1 MKALISVD
9 MEGISGIVHSSETNP
24 ERYDYQRGREL
35 MTAEA
40 NAVIAGVLD
49 AEPTADVLVADAHGT
64 FRNLLPEQ
72 LDRRARL
79 VRGKPRALNMLAGL
93 DEETDAALFVGYHV
107 RAGEGPGVL
116 AHTMNGEILD
126 VRVTGRAPDEEVRG
140 TGRAPGEDVRI
151 TTHKPDEGVQVTAPT
166 PGEDVRITTHTPG
179 EDVQV
184 TAPKPGEDARTTAR
198 SLGEIGLNAAMAGHL
213 GVPVVLL
220 SGDDA
225 ACAEAAALI
234 PEAVTVPVKEALGMA
249 AAVTLHPEE
258 ARDRLRRAAADAV
271 SRRTEIP
278 PLALTG
284 PLDVEID
291 LASPHTIDL
300 ATLVPGVSRTAGART
315 VAFTAPDYG
324 TAYRLILL
332 LAQLA
337 TIRPA

>member
-140 TGRAPGEDVRI
+140 TGRGPDEDVRGNAPTPGEGVQVTAPTPGENVRI
-151 TTHKPDEGVQVTAPT
+151 TTHTPGEGVQVTAPT
-166 PGEDVRITTHTPG
+166 PGEDS
-179 EDVQV
+179 
-184 TAPKPGEDARTTAR
+184 RTTAR

-284 PLDVEID
+284 PLDVEVD

>member
-1 MKALISVD
+1 MKLLISVD
-9 MEGISGIVHSSETNP
+9 MEGVSGIVHPAETNP

-35 MTAEA
+35 MTADA

-49 AEPTADVLVADAHGT
+49 ADPTADVLVADAHGT

-93 DEETDAALFVGYHV
+93 DAETDAALFVGYHV

-126 VRVTGRAPDEEVRG
+126 VRVAG
-140 TGRAPGEDVRI
+140 
-151 TTHKPDEGVQVTAPT
+151 
-166 PGEDVRITTHTPG
+166 
-179 EDVQV
+179 
-184 TAPKPGEDARTTAR
+184 R

-225 ACAEAAALI
+225 ACAELTELAPA
-234 PEAVTVPVKEALGMA
+234 AVTVPVKEALGAA

-258 ARDRLRRAAADAV
+258 ARDWLRRAAADAIT
-271 SRRTEIP
+271 RRAEIP
-278 PLALTG
+278 PLTLAPA
-284 PLDVEID
+284 PLDVEVD
-291 LASPHTIDL
+291 LAGAHTVDL
-300 ATLVPGVSRTAGART
+300 ATLVPGVTRTGGART
-315 VAFTAPDYG
+315 VTFTAPDYA

-332 LAQLA
+332 LAHLA

>member
-1 MKALISVD
+1 MKLLISVD
-9 MEGISGIVHSSETNP
+9 MEGVSGIVHSSETNP

-35 MTAEA
+35 MTADA

-49 AEPTADVLVADAHGT
+49 ADPTAEVLVADAHGT

-79 VRGKPRALNMLAGL
+79 VRGKPRSLNMLAGL

-126 VRVTGRAPDEEVRG
+126 VRVAG
-140 TGRAPGEDVRI
+140 
-151 TTHKPDEGVQVTAPT
+151 
-166 PGEDVRITTHTPG
+166 
-179 EDVQV
+179 
-184 TAPKPGEDARTTAR
+184 R

-225 ACAEAAALI
+225 ACAEMNDLVPA
-234 PEAVTVPVKEALGMA
+234 AVTVPVKEALGMA

-271 SRRTEIP
+271 TRRAEIQ

-284 PLDVEID
+284 TLNVEVD

-300 ATLVPGVSRTAGART
+300 ATLVPGVSRTGGART
-315 VAFTAPDYG
+315 VAFTSPDYAA
-324 TAYRLILL
+324 AYRLILL

-337 TIRPA
+337 TIKPA

>member
-1 MKALISVD
+1 MKTLISVD
-9 MEGISGIVHSSETNP
+9 MEGVSGIVHSSETNP

-49 AEPTADVLVADAHGT
+49 AEPMADVLVADAHGT

-126 VRVTGRAPDEEVRG
+126 VRVTGR
-140 TGRAPGEDVRI
+140 
-151 TTHKPDEGVQVTAPT
+151 
-166 PGEDVRITTHTPG
+166 
-179 EDVQV
+179 
-184 TAPKPGEDARTTAR
+184 

-225 ACAEAAALI
+225 ACAEAAALV
-234 PEAVTVPVKEALGMA
+234 PGTVTVPVKEALGMA

-271 SRRTEIP
+271 TRRTEIP
-278 PLALTG
+278 PLVLPG
-284 PLDVEID
+284 PLDIEVD
-291 LASPHTIDL
+291 LASPHTVDL
-300 ATLVPGVSRTAGART
+300 ATLVPGVSRTGGART
-315 VAFTAPDYG
+315 VAFTAPDYA

-337 TIRPA
+337 TLKPA

>member
-9 MEGISGIVHSSETNP
+9 MEGISGIVHSTETNP

-126 VRVTGRAPDEEVRG
+126 VRVTGRAQGEGAQG
-140 TGRAPGEDVRI
+140 TGHAPGED
-151 TTHKPDEGVQVTAPT
+151 GQVT
-166 PGEDVRITTHTPG
+166 G
-179 EDVQV
+179 
-184 TAPKPGEDARTTAR
+184 R

-271 SRRTEIP
+271 SRRTGIP
-278 PLALTG
+278 PLAFTG
-284 PLDVEID
+284 PLDVEVD

-300 ATLVPGVSRTAGART
+300 ATLIPGVSRATGART
-315 VAFTAPDYG
+315 VAFTAPDYA

>member
-1 MKALISVD
+1 MKLLISVD

-24 ERYDYQRGREL
+24 ERYDYQCGREL
-35 MTAEA
+35 MTADA

-49 AEPTADVLVADAHGT
+49 AEPTAEVLVADAHGT

-72 LDRRARL
+72 LDRRSRL

-126 VRVTGRAPDEEVRG
+126 VRVAG
-140 TGRAPGEDVRI
+140 
-151 TTHKPDEGVQVTAPT
+151 
-166 PGEDVRITTHTPG
+166 
-179 EDVQV
+179 
-184 TAPKPGEDARTTAR
+184 R

-225 ACAEAAALI
+225 ACAELTDLV
-234 PEAVTVPVKEALGMA
+234 PETVTVAVKEALGMA

-258 ARDRLRRAAADAV
+258 ARDRLCRAAADAV
-271 SRRTEIP
+271 ARRAEIP

-284 PLDVEID
+284 PLDVEVD

-300 ATLVPGVSRTAGART
+300 ATLVPGVSRAGGART
-315 VAFTAPDYG
+315 VTFTSPDYA

-337 TIRPA
+337 TIKPA

>member
-1 MKALISVD
+1 MKLLISVD
-9 MEGISGIVHSSETNP
+9 MEGVSGIVHSSETNP

-35 MTAEA
+35 MTADA

-49 AEPTADVLVADAHGT
+49 ADPTAEVLVADAHGT

-79 VRGKPRALNMLAGL
+79 VRGKPRSLNMLAGL
-93 DEETDAALFVGYHV
+93 DKETDAALFVGYHV

-126 VRVTGRAPDEEVRG
+126 VRMAG
-140 TGRAPGEDVRI
+140 
-151 TTHKPDEGVQVTAPT
+151 
-166 PGEDVRITTHTPG
+166 
-179 EDVQV
+179 
-184 TAPKPGEDARTTAR
+184 R

-225 ACAEAAALI
+225 ACAEMNDLVPA
-234 PEAVTVPVKEALGMA
+234 AVTVPVKEALGMA

-271 SRRTEIP
+271 TRRAEIQ

-284 PLDVEID
+284 TLNVEVD

-300 ATLVPGVSRTAGART
+300 ATLVPGVSRTGGART
-315 VAFTAPDYG
+315 VAFTSPDYA

-337 TIRPA
+337 TIKPA

>member
-1 MKALISVD
+1 MKLLISVD
-9 MEGISGIVHSSETNP
+9 MEGISGIVHSTDTNP

-40 NAVIAGVLD
+40 NAVVAGVLD
-49 AEPTADVLVADAHGT
+49 ADPTAEVLVADAHGT

-126 VRVTGRAPDEEVRG
+126 VRVAG
-140 TGRAPGEDVRI
+140 
-151 TTHKPDEGVQVTAPT
+151 
-166 PGEDVRITTHTPG
+166 
-179 EDVQV
+179 
-184 TAPKPGEDARTTAR
+184 R

-225 ACAEAAALI
+225 ACAEMNDLVPAAI
-234 PEAVTVPVKEALGMA
+234 TVAVKEALGMA

-258 ARDRLRRAAADAV
+258 ARDRLRRSAADAV
-271 SRRTEIP
+271 SRRAEIP

-284 PLDVEID
+284 PLDVEVD

-300 ATLVPGVSRTAGART
+300 ATLVPGVSRTGGART
-315 VAFTAPDYG
+315 VAFTSPDYA

-337 TIRPA
+337 TIKPA

>member
-1 MKALISVD
+1 MKLLISVD
-9 MEGISGIVHSSETNP
+9 MEGVSGIVHPSETNP

-35 MTAEA
+35 MTADA
-40 NAVIAGVLD
+40 NAVVAGVLD
-49 AEPTADVLVADAHGT
+49 ADPTAEVLVADAHGT

-93 DEETDAALFVGYHV
+93 DEGTDAALFVGYHV

-126 VRVTGRAPDEEVRG
+126 VRVAG
-140 TGRAPGEDVRI
+140 
-151 TTHKPDEGVQVTAPT
+151 
-166 PGEDVRITTHTPG
+166 
-179 EDVQV
+179 
-184 TAPKPGEDARTTAR
+184 R

-225 ACAEAAALI
+225 ACAEMTDLVPA
-234 PEAVTVPVKEALGMA
+234 AVTVPVKEALGMA

-271 SRRTEIP
+271 TRRAAIP
-278 PLALTG
+278 PLTLTPA
-284 PLDVEID
+284 PLDVEVD

-300 ATLVPGVSRTAGART
+300 ATLVPGVSRADGART
-315 VAFTAPDYG
+315 VTFTSPDYA

-337 TIRPA
+337 TIKPA

>member
-1 MKALISVD
+1 MKLLISVD
-9 MEGISGIVHSSETNP
+9 MEGVSGIVHSSETNP

-35 MTAEA
+35 MTADA

-49 AEPTADVLVADAHGT
+49 ADPTAEVLVADAHGT

-79 VRGKPRALNMLAGL
+79 VRGKPRSLNMLAGL

-126 VRVTGRAPDEEVRG
+126 VRVAG
-140 TGRAPGEDVRI
+140 
-151 TTHKPDEGVQVTAPT
+151 
-166 PGEDVRITTHTPG
+166 
-179 EDVQV
+179 
-184 TAPKPGEDARTTAR
+184 R

-225 ACAEAAALI
+225 ACAELNDLVPA
-234 PEAVTVPVKEALGMA
+234 AVTVPVKEALGMA

-271 SRRTEIP
+271 TRRAEIQ

-284 PLDVEID
+284 TLNVEVD

-300 ATLVPGVSRTAGART
+300 ATLVPGVSRTGGART
-315 VAFTAPDYG
+315 VAFTSPDYA

-337 TIRPA
+337 RIKPT

>member
-126 VRVTGRAPDEEVRG
+126 VRVTGR
-140 TGRAPGEDVRI
+140 
-151 TTHKPDEGVQVTAPT
+151 
-166 PGEDVRITTHTPG
+166 
-179 EDVQV
+179 
-184 TAPKPGEDARTTAR
+184 

-225 ACAEAAALI
+225 ACAEATALI

-258 ARDRLRRAAADAV
+258 ARDRLRRAAADAIT
-271 SRRTEIP
+271 RRAEIR
-278 PLALTG
+278 PLTLAPA
-284 PLDVEID
+284 PLDVEVD
-291 LASPHTIDL
+291 LAGAHTVDL
-300 ATLVPGVSRTAGART
+300 ATLVPGVTRAAGART
-315 VAFTAPDYG
+315 VAFAAPDYG

>member
-1 MKALISVD
+1 MKLLISVD
-9 MEGISGIVHSSETNP
+9 MEGVSGIVHPAETNP

-35 MTAEA
+35 MTADA

-49 AEPTADVLVADAHGT
+49 ADPTADVLVADAHGT

-93 DEETDAALFVGYHV
+93 DAETDAALFVGYHV

-126 VRVTGRAPDEEVRG
+126 VRVAG
-140 TGRAPGEDVRI
+140 
-151 TTHKPDEGVQVTAPT
+151 
-166 PGEDVRITTHTPG
+166 
-179 EDVQV
+179 
-184 TAPKPGEDARTTAR
+184 R

-225 ACAEAAALI
+225 ACAELTELVPA
-234 PEAVTVPVKEALGMA
+234 AVTVPVKEALGAA

-258 ARDRLRRAAADAV
+258 ARDRLRRAAADAIT
-271 SRRTEIP
+271 RRAEIP
-278 PLALTG
+278 PLTLAPA
-284 PLDVEID
+284 PLDVEVD
-291 LASPHTIDL
+291 LAGAHTVDL
-300 ATLVPGVSRTAGART
+300 ATLVPAVTRTGGART
-315 VAFTAPDYG
+315 VAFTAPDYA
-324 TAYRLILL
+324 TTYRLILL